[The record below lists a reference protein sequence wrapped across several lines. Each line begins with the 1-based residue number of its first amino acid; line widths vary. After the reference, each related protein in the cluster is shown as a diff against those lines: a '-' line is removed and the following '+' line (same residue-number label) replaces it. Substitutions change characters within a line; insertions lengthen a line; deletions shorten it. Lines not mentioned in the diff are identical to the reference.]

1 MTVAHKSSASLPCID
16 VIILTVRYTFMCN
29 ILANY
34 FAAYGKKI
42 ESIEQTCSQAKLKHL
57 RFCRHQYDQLLRKH
71 LLSSSSCPPAGN
83 EPNLY
88 SFSKRV
94 CGKMLSKRIEIRQ
107 NLVCA
112 KYVQKYDQSTD
123 HLPQIH

>member
-1 MTVAHKSSASLPCID
+1 MHLCVIFWR
-16 VIILTVRYTFMCN
+16 IILPHTE
-29 ILANY
+29 
-34 FAAYGKKI
+34 KKI

-57 RFCRHQYDQLLRKH
+57 RFCRHQYDQLSRKH

-107 NLVCA
+107 NVCA